1 MDSAPASGRV
11 RLRFG
16 RFDYAVFQTFL
27 TVCP

>member
-1 MDSAPASGRV
+1 MDSAPTSGRA